1 MYRKLP
7 IFRIEPID
15 CELLEIAIVDEPAI
29 ESYFLK
35 FNEQPLKMEFN
46 TDKQI
51 IKGAVMIPNQLIYRN
66 DSLGERFVTYDE
78 QSIEK
83 AVSLFFKNG
92 LKMNE
97 SHTAT
102 LVPLDIIES
111 YFATE
116 VNEFNVPA
124 GSWIVSAKVNDST
137 LWNRIKENEF
147 SGFSFQSLF
156 SNELL
161 GMREINFKQEH
172 NMNELLDNLKE
183 AVNALAF
190 AADPSAVDPNAPVVT
205 PEVAPED
212 ATVPTVEELK
222 AMLDEAI
229 NSAKEAILAEVD
241 AKIEAKMA
249 EMEAKMNGGMSDLT
263 AQVEAFSKQ
272 PISIPV
278 TEVVANKSA
287 KTVGESPA
295 TKFFNN

>member
-7 IFRIEPID
+7 IFRIEPVECD
-15 CELLEIAIVDEPAI
+15 LLEIAIVDEPAI

-66 DSLGERFVTYDE
+66 DTLGERFVTYDE

-97 SHTAT
+97 SHSDK
-102 LVPLDIIES
+102 LLPLDIIES
-111 YFATE
+111 YFAAE

-161 GMREINFKQEH
+161 GTKEINFKQEH
-172 NMNELLDNLKE
+172 NMNELLDNLKQ

-190 AADPSAVDPNAPVVT
+190 AADPNAVDPNVAVAADAP
-205 PEVAPED
+205 APD

-229 NSAKEAILAEVD
+229 NSAKETILAEVD
-241 AKIEAKMA
+241 AKIEAKLA

-295 TKFFNN
+295 TKFFN